1 MAWLRVISRVALLTS
16 AALAA
21 LAITGAAGAAGASI
35 TLTLSPQNNSGISG
49 SATLTEMDNNQVK
62 VTLKLDKAGAGPQP
76 AHIHPGSCAN
86 LDPKPQWPLKDVVN
100 GASETV
106 LTNVKLTDITD
117 GKHAINVHKSAAE
130 IQTYVACGN
139 IAAYGQAAPAA
150 LMATGDVAPSWLL
163 AGLSGILGVAGV
175 ASGVLLRRRPA

>member
-1 MAWLRVISRVALLTS
+1 MGWLRVISRATILAT

-21 LAITGAAGAAGASI
+21 LALSSGASAAGSI
-35 TLTLSPQNNSGISG
+35 TLTLREQNGSGISG
-49 SATLTEMDNNQVK
+49 TATLTEMDNNQVK

-76 AHIHPGSCAN
+76 AHIHPGTCAQ

-139 IAAYGQAAPAA
+139 IASYGQSAPAA
-150 LMATGDVAPSWLL
+150 LMATGDAAPNWLL
-163 AGLSGILGVAGV
+163 AGLSGILGVIGL
-175 ASGVLLRRRPA
+175 ASGLLLRRRPA